1 MPPRCKSLES
11 CAALLLLDPLR
22 RMRYNRD
29 VRRCWIAI
37 CRAADHL
44 VSVGR
49 PGRRG
54 PQI

>member
-1 MPPRCKSLES
+1 MPR
-11 CAALLLLDPLR
+11 LR
-22 RMRYNRD
+22 GCR
-29 VRRCWIAI
+29 IAI
-37 CRAADHL
+37 YLITDHL

>member
-1 MPPRCKSLES
+1 MLGG
-11 CAALLLLDPLR
+11 
-22 RMRYNRD
+22 
-29 VRRCWIAI
+29 CWIAI